1 MERQVGFA
9 TWDLE
14 GMLDITLT
22 RYEGAAHTV
31 AVLSIITRSGGRPG
45 AARGKVAIKP
55 AVMFAH
61 RSGWGVCFLK
71 A

>member
-14 GMLDITLT
+14 KMLDITLS

-31 AVLSIITRSGGRPG
+31 AVLSIIARSGGGPG
-45 AARGKVAIKP
+45 AACGEVA
-55 AVMFAH
+55 V
-61 RSGWGVCFLK
+61 
-71 A
+71 